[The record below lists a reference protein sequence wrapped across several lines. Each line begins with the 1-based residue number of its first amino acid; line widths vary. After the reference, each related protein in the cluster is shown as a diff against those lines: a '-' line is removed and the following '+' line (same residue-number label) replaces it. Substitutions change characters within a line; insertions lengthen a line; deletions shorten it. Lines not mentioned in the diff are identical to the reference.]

1 MHRTVALAI
10 LVSGEG
16 TTLDALAE
24 MVQGGHLP
32 VRIVL
37 VLSDRPHAPAIERA
51 RARGIPTH
59 VLPFHGTAPA
69 QWSERATRALRER
82 DAELVLLAG
91 FLSIL
96 PHEFLLGWSGRV
108 VNVHPSLLPRH
119 GGAGMFGARVHAA
132 VLAAGEAT
140 TGATVH
146 VVTDAVDGGPVLLQE
161 SIPVLPGDTPASLRE
176 RLRPVEVGVIARLLR
191 EVAEGR
197 RALPLGQSEAVRG
210 ARARGDRTE

>member
-1 MHRTVALAI
+1 MHRTVALAV

-16 TTLDALAE
+16 TTLNALAE
-24 MVQGGHLP
+24 LVQGGHLP

-37 VLSDRPHAPAIERA
+37 VLSDRPHAPAIEKA
-51 RARGIPTH
+51 RARGIPTL
-59 VLPFHGTAPA
+59 VLPFHGSSPTD
-69 QWSERATRALRER
+69 WSEHATRALRGR

-96 PHEFLLGWSGRV
+96 PHEFLAEWSGRV

-119 GGAGMFGARVHAA
+119 GGPGMFGAKVHAA
-132 VLAAGEAT
+132 VLAAGERT
-140 TGATVH
+140 SGATVH
-146 VVTDAVDGGPVLLQE
+146 VVTDAVDGGPILLQE
-161 SIPVLPGDTPASLRE
+161 SLPVLPGDTPASLRE
-176 RLRPVEVGVIARLLR
+176 RLRPVEVGMIARVLR

-197 RALPLGQSEAVRG
+197 RTLPFAQSEAVRR